1 MAANPAQ
8 KRYLSRTIPITIAYL
23 ATIFIAA
30 ALVDDRSSVS
40 AGVVALALLPG
51 IAALGWIWALA
62 RLLVELDDEYLRM
75 LEVRKFL
82 VATAVVLAVS
92 SVWGLLEMFTSVPR
106 LPIFYIFPLWCFSL
120 IFGQLV
126 NRAKLDDGDCS

>member
-1 MAANPAQ
+1 MAMNPAQ
-8 KRYLSRTIPITIAYL
+8 RRYLRRTIPITIVYL
-23 ATIFIAA
+23 AAVFLAA
-30 ALVDDRSSVS
+30 ALVDDRTSVS

-51 IAALGWIWALA
+51 LAALGWIWAMG

-75 LEVRKFL
+75 LEIRKFL
-82 VATAVVLAVS
+82 VATAIVLAIS

-106 LPIFYIFPLWCFSL
+106 LPVFYIFPLWCFSL

-126 NRAKLDDGDCS
+126 NRTTLGDGGCS

>member
-1 MAANPAQ
+1 MTTNPAQ
-8 KRYLSRTIPITIAYL
+8 RRYLRRTIPITIAYL
-23 ATIFIAA
+23 AAVFLAA
-30 ALVDDRSSVS
+30 ALVDDRMSVS

-51 IAALGWIWALA
+51 MAALGWIWALA

-82 VATAVVLAVS
+82 IATAIVLAVS

-106 LPIFYIFPLWCFSL
+106 LPVFYIFPLWCFSL
-120 IFGQLV
+120 IFGQFV
-126 NRAKLDDGDCS
+126 NRVAMDDKDGA

>member
-8 KRYLSRTIPITIAYL
+8 SRYLRRTIPITIAYIGAIIL
-23 ATIFIAA
+23 AA
-30 ALVDDRSSVS
+30 ALVDDRASVS

-82 VATAVVLAVS
+82 VATAVVLAMS

-106 LPIFYIFPLWCFSL
+106 VPIFYVFPLWCFGL
-120 IFGQLV
+120 IFGQLF
-126 NRAKLDDGDCS
+126 NRATTDDEGCA